1 MQSSILSK
9 PTFQVILLCLLTV
22 IGSNVRSA
30 SAEDPGRQYYE
41 VRIYKIYDFEKQRIA
56 DDYLRDAFLPA
67 LNRQKIENVGV
78 FHNLKDE
85 NDHSIYVIIPFASL
99 ESFSSYNEKLGSDSK
114 YQVAAKAYLQQ
125 KKGNGVFDRIESR
138 LLKAFTSIP
147 QMELAD
153 YSKDKTDRM
162 FELRLYESHTEQ
174 HARHKI
180 EMFNKGET
188 QLMRDM
194 KMAPVFFGE
203 TLAGPDLPNLVYMI
217 SAKNIEEHEAHWK
230 TFLASDQ
237 WKKMKALPQYKDTVS
252 NIKKWLLSPTPY
264 SQF

>member
-1 MQSSILSK
+1 MQFSIFSRL
-9 PTFQVILLCLLTV
+9 PIQVVLLCLLAAL
-22 IGSNVRSA
+22 GSNVRSA
-30 SAEDPGRQYYE
+30 SAEDPVRQYYE

-56 DDYLRDAFLPA
+56 DDYLRDALLPA
-67 LNRQKIENVGV
+67 LNRQKIQNVGV

-85 NDHSIYVIIPFASL
+85 NDHSIYVIIPFANL

-114 YQVAAKAYLQQ
+114 YQTAAEAYLNR
-125 KKGNGVFDRIESR
+125 KKGDGIFDRIESR
-138 LLKAFTSIP
+138 LLKAFDSIP
-147 QMELAD
+147 QMEMAD
-153 YSKDKTDRM
+153 YSKNKSDRV
-162 FELRLYESHTEQ
+162 FELRLYESTTEQ
-174 HARHKI
+174 LARRKV

-217 SAKNIEEHEAHWK
+217 SAKNVADHEAHWK
-230 TFLASDQ
+230 AFLASDQ
-237 WKKMKALPQYKDTVS
+237 WKKMKGLPQYKDTVS
-252 NIKKWLLSPTPY
+252 NIKKWLLTPTAY

>member
-1 MQSSILSK
+1 MQSSISPK
-9 PTFQVILLCLLTV
+9 SMIYVILLCLV
-22 IGSNVRSA
+22 AAIGSNVRHA
-30 SAEDPGRQYYE
+30 AAEDSAGQYYE

-56 DDYLRDAFLPA
+56 DNYLRDALLPA
-67 LNRQKIENVGV
+67 LNRQKIENIGV
-78 FHNLKDE
+78 FHNLEDE
-85 NDHSIYVIIPFASL
+85 NDHSIYVVIPFADL
-99 ESFSSYNEKLGSDSK
+99 ESFSSYNKKLGSDDK
-114 YQVAAKAYLQQ
+114 YQTAAKDYLQR
-125 KKGNGVFDRIESR
+125 KKGDGIFDRIESR

-162 FELRLYESHTEQ
+162 FELRLYESHTEE
-174 HARHKI
+174 HARRKV
-180 EMFNKGET
+180 EMFDSGET

-217 SAKNIEEHEAHWK
+217 SAKSLEDHEAHWK
-230 TFLASDQ
+230 AFLASDQ
-237 WKKMKALPQYKDTVS
+237 WKKMKEMPQYKDTVS
-252 NIKKWLLSPTPY
+252 NIKKWLLTPTAY